1 MKMTARVWFRVTSEC
16 RKSVRKR
23 KQRIGRWRC
32 IRCEEKVKRDTVV
45 DKQTNKQMKTTTKN
59 ENEKE
64 KEKERR
70 RKEERDWC
78 SENND
83 GRQRK
88 LEGWRSVHGWISED
102 LMREER
108 W

>member
-1 MKMTARVWFRVTSEC
+1 MEMHPMR
-16 RKSVRKR
+16 RK
-23 KQRIGRWRC
+23 G
-32 IRCEEKVKRDTVV
+32 EERQLTN
-45 DKQTNKQMKTTTKN
+45 KQTNKQMKKPKK
-59 ENEKE
+59 NEKE

-88 LEGWRSVHGWISED
+88 LEGWRSVHEWISED

-108 W
+108 Q

>member
-1 MKMTARVWFRVTSEC
+1 MK
-16 RKSVRKR
+16 KPK
-23 KQRIGRWRC
+23 K
-32 IRCEEKVKRDTVV
+32 
-45 DKQTNKQMKTTTKN
+45 
-59 ENEKE
+59 NEKE

-88 LEGWRSVHGWISED
+88 LEGWRSVHEWISED

-108 W
+108 